1 SVCEVRTIAFH
12 NNRKDQKILRTSQ
25 VKKMENSDGKH
36 ATTLNAK
43 ITVCSVQLLL
53 QIKGSTLGSC
63 HIVEEILGEGNFGV
77 VAKCRNTLTN
87 KTAAVKVH
95 KKKLKNAIEEIFILK
110 WLHRHGSD
118 ACNIVRWDGYF
129 FDKEKLCISFEH
141 LDQSLHHYQ
150 MAQNAKRLSMV
161 ELKSVLHQ
169 LATALSHLH
178 SIDIIHA
185 DLKPVNIMVVDRHQH
200 PIKVKIIDFGL
211 ACFASQVQQGEC
223 RGTMSYNAPE
233 MSLGV
238 PFNEAIDMWALGVT
252 MAELAMGC
260 ALYPGMTEYDVLRA
274 IIETQ
279 GQPPDDMLDCGM
291 YTEDFFYIDDYDA
304 RSIELRLPQSLSR
317 HTELDV
323 VHLPAA
329 SCEEDK
335 DSNVQLPNRCVAAP
349 SREEDVDFNVQTSNP
364 HSAAP
369 LWHEGVDF
377 MMRLPIPN
385 SAASWDEEEN
395 KRAITKKF

>member
-1 SVCEVRTIAFH
+1 TPSILPVARTG
-12 NNRKDQKILRTSQ
+12 Q
-25 VKKMENSDGKH
+25 
-36 ATTLNAK
+36 
-43 ITVCSVQLLL
+43 CSPPRN
-53 QIKGSTLGSC
+53 KNCSGMCSTLGSC

-291 YTEDFFYIDDYDA
+291 YTEDFFYIDDYGRSCWRFMTPHDVYQEYGLRATDA
-304 RSIELRLPQSLSR
+304 RSIELRMWTRDDLLDELVQERKDKEELWQVCIAKVCLSKNTKSQSS
-317 HTELDV
+317 
-323 VHLPAA
+323 
-329 SCEEDK
+329 
-335 DSNVQLPNRCVAAP
+335 
-349 SREEDVDFNVQTSNP
+349 
-364 HSAAP
+364 
-369 LWHEGVDF
+369 
-377 MMRLPIPN
+377 
-385 SAASWDEEEN
+385 
-395 KRAITKKF
+395 

>member
-1 SVCEVRTIAFH
+1 MSCIFLNSEQSVRQLTLALHERTTRSA
-12 NNRKDQKILRTSQ
+12 NAVSSLMYLAQ
-25 VKKMENSDGKH
+25 VKLAASSQKTASSLSRFRWKTKGNINMANLG
-36 ATTLNAK
+36 
-43 ITVCSVQLLL
+43 IF
-53 QIKGSTLGSC
+53 KGSTLGSC

-291 YTEDFFYIDDYDA
+291 YTEDFFYIDDYGRSCWRFMTPHDVYQEYGLRATDA
-304 RSIELRLPQSLSR
+304 RTIFAGISISPFPSSPPPS
-317 HTELDV
+317 
-323 VHLPAA
+323 PA
-329 SCEEDK
+329 C
-335 DSNVQLPNRCVAAP
+335 Q
-349 SREEDVDFNVQTSNP
+349 
-364 HSAAP
+364 P
-369 LWHEGVDF
+369 L
-377 MMRLPIPN
+377 
-385 SAASWDEEEN
+385 
-395 KRAITKKF
+395 

>member
-1 SVCEVRTIAFH
+1 MANLGIF
-12 NNRKDQKILRTSQ
+12 
-25 VKKMENSDGKH
+25 
-36 ATTLNAK
+36 
-43 ITVCSVQLLL
+43 
-53 QIKGSTLGSC
+53 KGSTLGSC

-252 MAELAMGC
+252 MAEL
-260 ALYPGMTEYDVLRA
+260 
-274 IIETQ
+274 
-279 GQPPDDMLDCGM
+279 PPDDMLDCGM
-291 YTEDFFYIDDYDA
+291 YTEDFFYIDDYGRSCWRFMTPHDVLIKSMLNLDPHQRITA
-304 RSIELRLPQSLSR
+304 REVLEHQLFAPSLPQSLSR

-369 LWHEGVDF
+369 LWHEGILVEVGGILSSP
-377 MMRLPIPN
+377 REL
-385 SAASWDEEEN
+385 
-395 KRAITKKF
+395 

>member
-1 SVCEVRTIAFH
+1 S
-12 NNRKDQKILRTSQ
+12 
-25 VKKMENSDGKH
+25 
-36 ATTLNAK
+36 
-43 ITVCSVQLLL
+43 
-53 QIKGSTLGSC
+53 
-63 HIVEEILGEGNFGV
+63 
-77 VAKCRNTLTN
+77 
-87 KTAAVKVH
+87 
-95 KKKLKNAIEEIFILK
+95 
-110 WLHRHGSD
+110 
-118 ACNIVRWDGYF
+118 
-129 FDKEKLCISFEH
+129 H
-141 LDQSLHHYQ
+141 LDLSLPYC
-150 MAQNAKRLSMV
+150 MV

-185 DLKPVNIMVVDRHQH
+185 DLKPMNIMVVDRHQH
-200 PIKVKIIDFGL
+200 SIKVKIIDFGL
-211 ACFASQVQQGEC
+211 ARFASQVQQGEC

-233 MSLGV
+233 MSLGA

-279 GQPPDDMLDCGM
+279 GKPPDDVLDCGKM
-291 YTEDFFYIDDYDA
+291 LVSLIKSMLNLDPHQRITA
-304 RSIELRLPQSLSR
+304 REVLEHQLFAPSLPQSLSR

-369 LWHEGVDF
+369 LT
-377 MMRLPIPN
+377 
-385 SAASWDEEEN
+385 AASQKHLHPSGGMFSEWCSV
-395 KRAITKKF
+395 FSSC

>member
-1 SVCEVRTIAFH
+1 S
-12 NNRKDQKILRTSQ
+12 KKIL
-25 VKKMENSDGKH
+25 
-36 ATTLNAK
+36 K
-43 ITVCSVQLLL
+43 ISKLITYIS
-53 QIKGSTLGSC
+53 
-63 HIVEEILGEGNFGV
+63 ILGEGNFGV

-279 GQPPDDMLDCGM
+279 GQFMTPHDWHMERHRDGKMLVSLIKSMLNLDPHQRI
-291 YTEDFFYIDDYDA
+291 TA
-304 RSIELRLPQSLSR
+304 REVLEHQLFAPSLPQSLSR

-335 DSNVQLPNRCVAAP
+335 DSNVQLPNRLLLSKYSFHLTIC
-349 SREEDVDFNVQTSNP
+349 SDMNCIDTSVTECQ
-364 HSAAP
+364 HDLYVS
-369 LWHEGVDF
+369 LFIKSLSLSCILLFYLHII
-377 MMRLPIPN
+377 PIKHILN
-385 SAASWDEEEN
+385 
-395 KRAITKKF
+395 TF